1 MKILFATDDVLEVP
15 YDSLVGVN
23 LDKIGLHRAILE
35 SMDLHNTSFV
45 GCDLRGAF
53 LANSNLSRCNLS
65 EASLITSYLMRANLK
80 GAVLRNC
87 RAMFCNFTDANLDEV
102 DVQNA
107 DFSDCNLCGTVM
119 TCINISSA
127 KFTNAVYDSLTIWPS
142 SFDPNEVGC
151 IKNSDQF

>member
-15 YDSLVGVN
+15 YDSLAGVN
-23 LDKIGLHRAILE
+23 LDKVCLHRAILE
-35 SMDLHNTSFV
+35 NMDLHATSFV

-53 LANSNLSRCNLS
+53 LADSNLSRCNLS

-80 GAVLRNC
+80 GAVMRNC
-87 RAMFCNFTDANLDEV
+87 RAMFCNFTGASLDEV

-107 DFSDCNLCGTVM
+107 DFSNCNLCGAVM

-127 KFTNAVYDSLTIWPS
+127 KFTNAVYDNLTIWPS
-142 SFDPNEVGC
+142 KFDPKEFGC
-151 IKNSDQF
+151 IKNNA